1 MQGRIGTVAFQQAF
15 IIGEHQIGGGAPA
28 FVIAE
33 AGSNH
38 NGDERTAMALI
49 DCAADCGADAVK
61 FQTFTA
67 DALVARTDHPIATLT
82 DDFGRFGSTVHAMF
96 EKLEMPL
103 EWLPRLRA
111 HAENRRLLF
120 LSTPFDEASA
130 DLLDDLGVPAFKIAS
145 YELVHLPLLRHIA
158 RKCKPMLLSVGMA
171 SLEEIEE
178 ALEVI
183 AGEKNDRVALL
194 HCPIGYPVPPE
205 EVNLAV
211 IDTLRARFGVPVG
224 FSDHTLG
231 AAIPVAAVARG
242 ADLVEKHF
250 TLDPAQTGP
259 DHGFAADPATL
270 ASIVDGIR
278 AVGRAIGSGDKR
290 LQPGEQV
297 HYLRGR
303 RSLFAATDIPAGTV
317 IRPEMIAVL
326 RPGVGL
332 PPRDFD
338 AIVGR
343 VTRRALVAFQ
353 PISWDDV

>member
-1 MQGRIGTVAFQQAF
+1 VSRVPFQSTFTIGRR
-15 IIGEHQIGGGAPA
+15 HIGGGAPA

-38 NGDERTAMALI
+38 NGDEQTAHALI
-49 DCAADCGADAVK
+49 ECAARCGADAVK

-67 DALVARTDHPIATLT
+67 DALVARTNHPIATLT
-82 DDFGRFGSTVHAMF
+82 DAFGRFGSTVHAMF
-96 EKLEMPL
+96 EKLEMPA
-103 EWLPRLRA
+103 EWLPRLRDR
-111 HAENRRLLF
+111 AESLDLVF

-130 DLLDDLGVPAFKIAS
+130 DLLDGLGLTAFKIAS
-145 YELVHLPLLRHIA
+145 YELVHLPLLRHVA
-158 RKCKPMLLSVGMA
+158 RIGKPILLSTGMA
-171 SLEEIEE
+171 TLEEIEE
-178 ALEVI
+178 AVGVI
-183 AGEKNDRVALL
+183 AAEGNDRVALL
-194 HCPIGYPVPPE
+194 HCPIGYPVPPD

-211 IDTLRARFGVPVG
+211 IDTLRARFAVPIG

-231 AAIPVAAVARG
+231 SAIPVAAVARG
-242 ADLVEKHF
+242 ASIVEKHF
-250 TLDPAQTGP
+250 TLDTAQAGP

-270 ASIVDGIR
+270 AAMIDGIR
-278 AVGRAIGSGDKR
+278 TVNRAIGSGEKR
-290 LQPGEQV
+290 LQPSEEL
-297 HYLRGR
+297 HYQRGR
-303 RSLFAATDIPAGTV
+303 RSLFAATDIPAGTL

-343 VTRRALVAFQ
+343 VARRPLVAFQ